1 MNELAE
7 HLIIKGKNTFACLYV
22 CLHSKICKNTLY
34 YMRFFEILHKE
45 LNTQKCMNLFPMW
58 SFCNSSRC
66 ALTIS
71 HKDRNMHKHTH
82 AQTHTYKCTLTYT
95 CKRCGPRT
103 HPSENSRAGDGWIL
117 LSKPTSENIS
127 SVPIR
132 TSEIRQPF
140 WLMTSQVKTIT
151 NVTRVLGR
159 TR

>member
-45 LNTQKCMNLFPMW
+45 LNTQKFMNLFPMW

-66 ALTIS
+66 ARTIS

-82 AQTHTYKCTLTYT
+82 AQTHTYKCTLTQ
-95 CKRCGPRT
+95 T
-103 HPSENSRAGDGWIL
+103 HIPWRSGKTLVL
-117 LSKPTSENIS
+117 LGRRSY
-127 SVPIR
+127 R
-132 TSEIRQPF
+132 
-140 WLMTSQVKTIT
+140 SQVRAL
-151 NVTRVLGR
+151 VMEGLQ
-159 TR
+159 